1 MGFNERNR
9 NAFAT
14 SAGECTWDH

>member
-14 SAGECTWDH
+14 SAGQCTGDH